1 MKKLLKIFAVMFIVS
16 VALLAVAAYVP
27 NGDVADA
34 VTADCTHEY
43 SEVVLAQQPSCTQEG
58 WLEHYTCTL
67 CGKYFV
73 KVGEDMVEVD
83 REDIS
88 SPVLVHKWSDWFEK
102 TATCT
107 EEGGEMRYCAL
118 CGKTEHRGE
127 TIDATGHNLTHHE
140 AVASTCEVAGNSEYW
155 SCDRCGLYFSDGQ
168 GSQPIEENSWIL
180 PLAKH
185 TEETIPGKAA
195 TCTETGLTDGVK
207 CSVCG
212 TVLVAQQEIPATGH
226 NLTHH
231 EAVASTCEVAGNS
244 EYWSC
249 DRCGLYFSDGQG
261 SQPIEENS
269 WILPLAKHTYGE
281 LIAEVSA
288 TCTDVGT
295 KAHYKCS
302 VCHKLFVDGESG
314 KVEVSA
320 EKLVIPTT
328 EHTVVVDE
336 AVEPTCTETGLT
348 EGSHCSVCGTVL
360 VAQQVIPATGH
371 TVVTDEGKAP
381 TCTETGLTEG
391 SHCSVC
397 NEVLVSQEVIP
408 ATGHTYDA
416 VTTGNNVCTVC
427 HQHEITQAE
436 IVEKLYALE
445 SGKALGG
452 TYLLTGIVTNVDG
465 TNATIIVEEKEIY
478 LYSFQS
484 TDAFL
489 VGDSVSVVGT
499 LKHFDNYYEFDAG
512 TVTEVTH
519 PKYTLTFGANV
530 EGYTVTL
537 ADGSP
542 VPTSATN
549 GTTYEV
555 KITAPKGYKVANV
568 TVNGTVVDM
577 SESGTYSVT
586 VCGETTVHVEIVSK
600 MSQQEVALTF
610 PDGNSQKI
618 SGYTNEWSVTL
629 EENTWIITNANNN
642 NNGWDYIR
650 IGAKSS
656 TSTSTISFTSEK
668 SVSKIVV
675 YTAYIRGSA
684 TATLSVVNSQGE
696 TILSTEPQTIGNG
709 TESVA
714 FDVSGAKQNCTY
726 VLTFVCNNTSGSN
739 GVIDISKVTYTSVVC
754 EHEWGTWAHK
764 SDATCTES
772 ATESRICEL
781 CGAEEVRTVG
791 EPLGHTW
798 GDWTSNGDN
807 THTRKCSLCGEK
819 VTENC
824 TFVDGKCEVC
834 HAQEVVT
841 HSVTVGYTVN
851 GNAAT
856 TLPEGVTVEILG
868 KNGLPVTDLANVV
881 EGTIT
886 IKVTAEGFDIVVTCN
901 DTPVTMDGGAGTFD
915 LTADATLSVTLTT
928 QTEHKGT
935 AEDPYSVADALAI
948 AGAIG
953 QGNYTEKVYIKGLI
967 VDVGSDRVDFRSN
980 IYIADTADGTKMLVF
995 SANFSEEVPSIY
1007 KGDTVVFH
1015 GYITNYEG
1023 ILEIA
1028 PHGDYVYMTAVT
1040 RGSRP
1045 IDVQM
1050 ENATTTLPDSAPI
1063 ESTVTFTV
1071 TPDKGYEVVSVK
1083 VNGNFIT
1090 PVEGTYSFVV
1100 GETNAVVVTTQV
1112 ITTKHQV
1119 SVNGDVEGYT
1129 VTTDN
1134 GITLP
1139 GQVSEG
1145 TLKFTITAPAG
1156 YEVATVSV
1164 GDTVLTFGADGYY
1177 TTEVA
1182 GEITINITFS
1192 EIVVLP
1198 EENVIIEYSGG
1209 STTNMTGNNDAT
1221 IFGLDASIFNIHSI
1235 KNSGSVHVGLNKD
1248 GTIRLY
1254 KDNATTLVISLA
1266 EGYTITKIEIDS
1278 TSSSLQVKVD
1288 NTIVEDSNGQYVINA
1303 SELSIENGGDSA
1315 AKINSIIVYYT
1326 EPIVCEHVVK
1336 TWTPNNGTHTGTCS
1350 LCGQEITEDC
1360 TYNEEH
1366 KCSVCGYAEP
1376 TRTVTV
1382 NFDETNESS
1391 TFGNYQWVNENGDVV
1406 EAPGD
1411 VYAGTVLYLKVS
1423 VNDYATHT
1431 ISEVKATDTTLTVVS
1446 EDDGSKTYKFVVGTG
1461 DITITIAFEEAG
1473 ATKTWKLVTA
1483 NEQLYDGMQFVMVY
1497 KEIVAGAVVS
1507 NKYYDKDV
1515 KSVFGTDEITTLAD
1529 TVTTFTLKASGTNW
1543 QIFDNVQ
1550 QKYIVNGST
1559 SNATLSWNADATTKH
1574 TIFSIDIVDGEAE
1587 IKCTTQTNQYLQ
1599 YNASSPRFGNYKGT
1613 MQNVCIYAYM

>member
-43 SEVVLAQQPSCTQEG
+43 SEVVLAQQPSCTQKG

-83 REDIS
+83 REDIY
-88 SPVLVHKWSDWFEK
+88 SPVLVHKWSDWFVK
-102 TATCT
+102 PATCT

-118 CGKTEHRGE
+118 CGATEHRGE

-155 SCDRCGLYFSDGQ
+155 SCDRCGLYFSNGQ
-168 GSQPIEENSWIL
+168 GSQPIEENSWML
-180 PLAKH
+180 PLA
-185 TEETIPGKAA
+185 E
-195 TCTETGLTDGVK
+195 
-207 CSVCG
+207 
-212 TVLVAQQEIPATGH
+212 
-226 NLTHH
+226 
-231 EAVASTCEVAGNS
+231 
-244 EYWSC
+244 
-249 DRCGLYFSDGQG
+249 
-261 SQPIEENS
+261 
-269 WILPLAKHTYGE
+269 HTYGE
-281 LIAEVSA
+281 LIEEVSA
-288 TCTDVGT
+288 TCTAVGT
-295 KAHYKCS
+295 KAHYECS
-302 VCHKLFVDGESG
+302 VCYKRFVDGESG

-320 EKLVIPTT
+320 EELVIPTT
-328 EHTVVVDE
+328 EHTVVVDK

-360 VAQQVIPATGH
+360 VAQQVIPAPGH
-371 TVVTDEGKAP
+371 TVVTDERKAP

-397 NEVLVSQEVIP
+397 NEVLVAQQEIP

-445 SGKALGG
+445 SDEALDG
-452 TYLLTGIVTNVDG
+452 TYLLMGIVTNLDG

-484 TDAFL
+484 TNTFL
-489 VGDSVSVVGT
+489 VGDRVSVVGT
-499 LKHFDNYYEFDAG
+499 LKHFGNYYEFDAG

-519 PKYTLTFGANV
+519 PEYTLTFGANV

-555 KITAPKGYKVANV
+555 KITAPKGYKVASV
-568 TVNGTVVDM
+568 TVNEAVVDM
-577 SESGTYSVT
+577 SGSGTYSVT

-610 PDGNSQKI
+610 PDDNNENNHAGSYIDTWTAIKDGHEWTI
-618 SGYTNEWSVTL
+618 SNF
-629 EENTWIITNANNN
+629 NNN
-642 NNGWDYIR
+642 NWKSWTYIKAGR
-650 IGAKSS
+650 EKFASVA
-656 TSTSTISFTSEK
+656 TISTHFAEQITK
-668 SVSKIVV
+668 VVVTVDKVTAGKINSFKLIVATDKEFENIVETVV
-675 YTAYIRGSA
+675 AQEIAAGDIEFVVTAPAEDLYYKI
-684 TATLSVVNSQGE
+684 E
-696 TILSTEPQTIGNG
+696 IDCP
-709 TESVA
+709 VA
-714 FDVSGAKQNCTY
+714 
-726 VLTFVCNNTSGSN
+726 GSN
-739 GVIDISKVTYTSVVC
+739 GIIQISKVTYTSVVC
-754 EHEWGTWAHK
+754 EHEWGTWTHK

-772 ATESRICEL
+772 ETESRICEL

-798 GDWTSNGDN
+798 GDWTSNGN
-807 THTRKCSLCGEK
+807 GTHTGTCSLCGDK

-824 TFVDGKCEVC
+824 TFENGVC
-834 HAQEVVT
+834 SVCGAQEVVT

-868 KNGLPVTDLANVV
+868 ENDLPVIDLANVV
-881 EGTIT
+881 EGTT
-886 IKVTAEGFDIVVTCN
+886 LTVKVKAEGFGIVVTCN
-901 DTPVTMDGGAGTFD
+901 SEPLTLQDGEGTFD
-915 LTADATLSVTLTT
+915 VNVDVTLSVTLTT
-928 QTEHKGT
+928 KTEHKGT

-948 AGAIG
+948 ASVIG
-953 QGNYTEKVYIKGLI
+953 QGNYTEKVYIKGLVI
-967 VDVGSDRVDFRSN
+967 DAGENKGSHLSN
-980 IYIADTADGTKMLVF
+980 IYIADTADGTKRLVF
-995 SANFSEEVPSIY
+995 SAKFSETVATIY
-1007 KGDTVVFH
+1007 KDDTVVFH
-1015 GYITNYEG
+1015 GYITNFNG
-1023 ILEIA
+1023 TLEIA
-1028 PHGDYVYMTAVT
+1028 GKDGDYPKMTAVT
-1040 RGSRP
+1040 RGSRTFT
-1045 IDVQM
+1045 VQM
-1050 ENATTTLPDSAPI
+1050 ENATTTLPTSAPI

-1090 PVEGTYSFVV
+1090 PVDGTYSFVV

-1139 GQVSEG
+1139 GEVSEG
-1145 TLKFTITAPAG
+1145 TLKFTVTAPEG
-1156 YEVATVSV
+1156 YQVATVSV
-1164 GDTVLTFGADGYY
+1164 GDTVLTLGDDGYY

-1182 GEITINITFS
+1182 GEITINITFKAKTTYES
-1192 EIVVLP
+1192 SVVFAELGYENAQEVTDVVKDYVTFTSSIGSNTYGNKPKYYNDGSALRIYINNTITIAVPDSYEITQMIFTFDDGFNSKLLKPDNGAFDGNVW
-1198 EENVIIEYSGG
+1198 NGNSNRVII
-1209 STTNMTGNNDAT
+1209 TATGT
-1221 IFGLDASIFNIHSI
+1221 CRIQSVTVVYGLPCQHEWSY
-1235 KNSGSVHVGLNKD
+1235 V
-1248 GTIRLY
+1248 
-1254 KDNATTLVISLA
+1254 
-1266 EGYTITKIEIDS
+1266 
-1278 TSSSLQVKVD
+1278 
-1288 NTIVEDSNGQYVINA
+1288 SN
-1303 SELSIENGGDSA
+1303 
-1315 AKINSIIVYYT
+1315 
-1326 EPIVCEHVVK
+1326 
-1336 TWTPNNGTHTGTCS
+1336 NNGTHTGTCS
-1350 LCGQEITEDC
+1350 LCGETVTEDC

-1423 VNDYATHT
+1423 VNDYTTHT
-1431 ISEVKATDTTLTVVS
+1431 ISEVKATDTTLEVVA

-1461 DITITIAFEEAG
+1461 DITITITFGEVG
-1473 ATKTWKLVTA
+1473 VATKSWKLVTV

-1497 KEIVAGAVVS
+1497 KEIVAGSVVS
-1507 NKYYDKDV
+1507 NKYYSADES
-1515 KSVFGTDEITTLAD
+1515 SVFGTDEITTLAD

-1559 SNATLSWNADATTKH
+1559 KNATLSWNAEATTKH

>member
-83 REDIS
+83 WEDIS
-88 SPVLVHKWSDWFEK
+88 SPVLVHKWSDWFVK
-102 TATCT
+102 PATCT

-180 PLAKH
+180 PLAEH

-226 NLTHH
+226 
-231 EAVASTCEVAGNS
+231 
-244 EYWSC
+244 
-249 DRCGLYFSDGQG
+249 
-261 SQPIEENS
+261 
-269 WILPLAKHTYGE
+269 
-281 LIAEVSA
+281 
-288 TCTDVGT
+288 
-295 KAHYKCS
+295 
-302 VCHKLFVDGESG
+302 
-314 KVEVSA
+314 
-320 EKLVIPTT
+320 
-328 EHTVVVDE
+328 
-336 AVEPTCTETGLT
+336 
-348 EGSHCSVCGTVL
+348 
-360 VAQQVIPATGH
+360 

-397 NEVLVSQEVIP
+397 GTVLVAQQEIP

-416 VTTGNNVCTVC
+416 VTTKNNVCTVC
-427 HQHEITQAE
+427 EHEITQAE
-436 IVEKLYALE
+436 IVKKLYALE
-445 SGKALGG
+445 SGKALHG
-452 TYLLTGIVTNVDG
+452 TYLLTGIVTNLDD

-484 TDAFL
+484 TNTFL

-499 LKHFDNYYEFDAG
+499 LKHFDNYYEFDKG
-512 TVTEVTH
+512 TVTEVAH
-519 PKYTLTFGANV
+519 PEYKLSFSANMK
-530 EGYTVTL
+530 GCTVTL
-537 ADGSP
+537 ADGSS

-555 KITAPKGYKVANV
+555 KITVPSGYKVASV
-568 TVNGTVVDM
+568 TVNEAVVDM

-600 MSQQEVALTF
+600 MFSGMVLEATVDSLALQKTNYTAS
-610 PDGNSQKI
+610 DGDHEI
-618 SGYTNEWSVTL
+618 SGYVVNTKDICADSTEKLIQWKKSTGTLTVT
-629 EENTWIITNANNN
+629 
-642 NNGWDYIR
+642 GQ
-650 IGAKSS
+650 
-656 TSTSTISFTSEK
+656 F
-668 SVSKIVV
+668 SKIVIANTNN
-675 YTAYIRGSA
+675 YSADSFLITFNNETLTAVVDENGI
-684 TATLSVVNSQGE
+684 SVDFG
-696 TILSTEPQTIGNG
+696 G
-709 TESVA
+709 TKEGTV
-714 FDVSGAKQNCTY
+714 VIK
-726 VLTFVCNNTSGSN
+726 NNT
-739 GVIDISKVTYTSVVC
+739 TSVKYISSIQFFATIC
-754 EHEWGTWAHK
+754 EHE
-764 SDATCTES
+764 
-772 ATESRICEL
+772 
-781 CGAEEVRTVG
+781 
-791 EPLGHTW
+791 W
-798 GDWTSNGDN
+798 GDWTSNGNN

-824 TFVDGKCEVC
+824 TFENGVC
-834 HAQEVVT
+834 SVCGAQEVVT

-868 KNGLPVTDLANVV
+868 KDDQPVTDLANVV

-915 LTADATLSVTLTT
+915 LRADATLSVTLTT

-948 AGAIG
+948 ASVIG

-967 VDVGSDRVDFRSN
+967 VDVGSEGDYLSN
-980 IYIADTADGTKMLVF
+980 IYIADTADGTKMLVY
-995 SANFSEEVPSIY
+995 SANFSETVATIY
-1007 KGDTVVFH
+1007 EGDTVVFH
-1015 GYITNYEG
+1015 GYITNFNG
-1023 ILEIA
+1023 TLEIA
-1028 PHGDYVYMTAVT
+1028 GKDGDYPEMTAVT
-1040 RGSRP
+1040 RGSRT
-1045 IDVQM
+1045 ITVEM
-1050 ENATTTLPDSAPI
+1050 ENATIATPTGDLPTSAPI

-1071 TPDKGYEVVSVK
+1071 TPDEGYEVVSVK

-1090 PVEGTYSFVV
+1090 PVDGTYSFVV
-1100 GETNAVVVTTQV
+1100 GETNAVEVTIQK
-1112 ITTKHQV
+1112 ITPKHQV
-1119 SVNGDVEGYT
+1119 SVSSDVEGYT

-1134 GITLP
+1134 DITLP
-1139 GQVSEG
+1139 GEVYEG
-1145 TLKFTITAPAG
+1145 TLKFTVTAPEG
-1156 YEVATVSV
+1156 YQVATVSV
-1164 GDTVLTFGADGYY
+1164 GETVLTLGDDGYY

-1192 EIVVLP
+1192 EVVVLP

-1209 STTNMTGNNDAT
+1209 STTNMTGNNDAI
-1221 IFGLDASIFNIHSI
+1221 IFGLDASIFNIYSI

-1254 KDNATTLVISLA
+1254 KNNATTLVISLA

-1303 SELSIENGGDSA
+1303 SELSIENGGGSVA
-1315 AKINSIIVYYT
+1315 NINSIIVYYT
-1326 EPIVCEHVVK
+1326 EPIVCEHVVE
-1336 TWTPNNGTHTGTCS
+1336 TWTPNNDGTHTGTCS

-1360 TYNEEH
+1360 TFVGEVCEVCEGKQPVYAINISVENATIATPTGDLPGTALHGTELAFTITPEEGFVVMEV
-1366 KCSVCGYAEP
+1366 KVNGETVEAVEGVYTITVKAEVEIDVAVLEASASVTVEMSTFTATADDLDSNISYTTAKGGGTSNPAINGGEIRLYQNSKG
-1376 TRTVTV
+1376 TGGGTITVTASNGKTITAISIGSSMKTSV
-1382 NFDETNESS
+1382 KYSYYNADGTLVEKTQDLSADGILDLTGISATEVVFTCMGTSS
-1391 TFGNYQWVNENGDVV
+1391 TTRLYVNY
-1406 EAPGD
+1406 
-1411 VYAGTVLYLKVS
+1411 LS
-1423 VNDYATHT
+1423 V
-1431 ISEVKATDTTLTVVS
+1431 
-1446 EDDGSKTYKFVVGTG
+1446 TY
-1461 DITITIAFEEAG
+1461 
-1473 ATKTWKLVTA
+1473 
-1483 NEQLYDGMQFVMVY
+1483 N
-1497 KEIVAGAVVS
+1497 
-1507 NKYYDKDV
+1507 
-1515 KSVFGTDEITTLAD
+1515 
-1529 TVTTFTLKASGTNW
+1529 
-1543 QIFDNVQ
+1543 
-1550 QKYIVNGST
+1550 
-1559 SNATLSWNADATTKH
+1559 
-1574 TIFSIDIVDGEAE
+1574 
-1587 IKCTTQTNQYLQ
+1587 
-1599 YNASSPRFGNYKGT
+1599 
-1613 MQNVCIYAYM
+1613 